1 MNSRQFAALRDTLIA
16 FGCGTVLGSLLTTR
30 QGSLTPFAVA
40 IVLVIATA
48 GADVVAEI
56 RRQHE
61 EMDRLHATAMEESR
75 RACEFYDVELRR
87 AQEFDRYSKEDTY
100 GKI

>member
-40 IVLVIATA
+40 IVLVIAA
-48 GADVVAEI
+48 ACADVVAEI
-56 RRQHE
+56 RRKHE
-61 EMDRLHATAMEESR
+61 ELAEMQAEAMAESQ
-75 RACEFYDVELRR
+75 RACEFYDVELHR
-87 AQEFDRYSKEDTY
+87 AMEFDRHAE
-100 GKI
+100 GRR

>member
-1 MNSRQFAALRDTLIA
+1 MSSRHFAALRDTLIA

-40 IVLVIATA
+40 IVLVIAAA

-61 EMDRLHATAMEESR
+61 EMDRLHATAMAESR
-75 RACEFYDVELRR
+75 RVCDYYDVELRR
-87 AQEFDRYSKEDTY
+87 CQEFDRLERVDG
-100 GKI
+100 GKQ

>member
-40 IVLVIATA
+40 IILVIAAA
-48 GADVVAEI
+48 GADVVSEI
-56 RRQHE
+56 RRQRE
-61 EMDRLHATAMEESR
+61 EMDRLHATAMAESR
-75 RACEFYDVELRR
+75 RVCDYYDVELRR
-87 AQEFDRYSKEDTY
+87 CQEFDRHAEGEK
-100 GKI
+100 

>member
-1 MNSRQFAALRDTLIA
+1 MNSRQFATLRDTLIA

-40 IVLVIATA
+40 IILVIAAA

-56 RRQHE
+56 RRQRE
-61 EMDRLHATAMEESR
+61 EMDRLHATAMAESQ

-87 AQEFDRYSKEDTY
+87 AQEFDRHAE
-100 GKI
+100 GER

>member
-16 FGCGTVLGSLLTTR
+16 FACGTVLGSLLTTR

-40 IVLVIATA
+40 IVLVIAAA

-56 RRQHE
+56 HRQHE
-61 EMDRLHATAMEESR
+61 EMDRLHATAMAESR

-87 AQEFDRYSKEDTY
+87 AQEFDRHAEGEK
-100 GKI
+100 

>member
-1 MNSRQFAALRDTLIA
+1 MKSRHFAALRDTLIA
-16 FGCGTVLGSLLTTR
+16 FTCGTVLGSLLTTR

-40 IVLVIATA
+40 IILVIAAA

-56 RRQHE
+56 HRQHE
-61 EMDRLHATAMEESR
+61 EMDRRHATAMAESQ

-87 AQEFDRYSKEDTY
+87 AQEFDRHAE
-100 GKI
+100 GER

>member
-40 IVLVIATA
+40 IILVIAAA

-56 RRQHE
+56 HRQHE
-61 EMDRLHATAMEESR
+61 ALDRMQAEAMAKSQ
-75 RACEFYDVELRR
+75 RACDYYDVELRR
-87 AQEFDRYSKEDTY
+87 AQEFDRHAE
-100 GKI
+100 GER